1 MRRIIV
7 FGRFVGGP
15 NGGFGSWLS
24 NSGANPTSD
33 SGRGKWTFCYFN
45 LLKLNNLVHTTS
57 NNFQLIL
64 IFTEKIIISRSE
76 SHFLEENS
84 FKGLSDLARIENY
97 RMKRLSLKFFN
108 LAHVTIMAA
117 GVLVSPES
125 GASVVVLDDPPILRV
140 KTVANPE
147 NGHTYHLISGE
158 ATPQNPLGGVTWS
171 AADAYAKSLSSDRA
185 LSGLVSIN
193 NPAEQSWLTTHF
205 PAILSGQGYRHQ
217 VIWIGLNDRNH
228 EGIFCWENG
237 EKVEHTNWAINL
249 PNDPDGSE
257 DFVYLT
263 NTSMFDPFIPQGTWN
278 DHYDESTF
286 FGEMPFSAIIEVQ
299 PIPEPSSALLVC
311 FPAFAFLRRRR

>member
-1 MRRIIV
+1 M
-7 FGRFVGGP
+7 GGP

-45 LLKLNNLVHTTS
+45 LLKLNNLVHITS
-57 NNFQLIL
+57 NIFQLIL
-64 IFTEKIIISRSE
+64 IFAEKIIISRSE
-76 SHFLEENS
+76 IHFLEENS
-84 FKGLSDLARIENY
+84 FKGLFDLTRIENY
-97 RMKRLSLKFFN
+97 RMKRVSLKFFN

-125 GASVVVLDDPPILRV
+125 GASVVVLDDSPILRV

-158 ATPQNPLGGVTWS
+158 ATPENPLGGVTWS
-171 AADAYAKSLSSDRA
+171 AADAYAKSLSSDTV

-228 EGIFCWENG
+228 EGIFCWEMG
-237 EKVEHTNWAINL
+237 KKW
-249 PNDPDGSE
+249 
-257 DFVYLT
+257 
-263 NTSMFDPFIPQGTWN
+263 
-278 DHYDESTF
+278 STRI
-286 FGEMPFSAIIEVQ
+286 G
-299 PIPEPSSALLVC
+299 
-311 FPAFAFLRRRR
+311 R